1 MTTPDQTPDADQDVQ
16 ELTDENLEEVA
27 GGIRA
32 YLGVIGQLTGADLTN
47 DGSQGVNASFDF
59 G

>member
-1 MTTPDQTPDADQDVQ
+1 MTSPDNTEHPNEEVQ

-32 YLGVIGQLTGADLTN
+32 YPGVIGELTGADLTN
-47 DGSQGVNASFDF
+47 DGSQGVYASFDF